1 LESRN
6 EHPTSNIEQP
16 MFHAPAGAVL
26 WMLVGVSAERR
37 RLSET
42 IQRRS
47 AETPLRRI
55 IIEVK
60 P

>member
-26 WMLVGVSAERR
+26 WMLVVRCSMLDVSSFILEEAVAT
-37 RLSET
+37 L
-42 IQRRS
+42 IQ
-47 AETPLRRI
+47 
-55 IIEVK
+55 K
-60 P
+60 PYEC